1 MITFFFFFFFLKEK
15 NFRDQISIAV
25 KKKMG
30 NFTAGMLKDNKYYV
44 EEQVNNNQGFYFM
57 NQIKETPAYWKRFQ
71 YEVLAM
77 IKQLGCPTFFL
88 TLSCED
94 LKWKELPE
102 IISKLNKL
110 NVNEYLESTNY
121 F

>member
-1 MITFFFFFFFLKEK
+1 
-15 NFRDQISIAV
+15 
-25 KKKMG
+25 MG
-30 NFTAGMLKDNKYYV
+30 NFTAGMLKDNKYHV

-88 TLSCED
+88 TLSCEV

>member
-1 MITFFFFFFFLKEK
+1 MS
-15 NFRDQISIAV
+15 NFP
-25 KKKMG
+25 
-30 NFTAGMLKDNKYYV
+30 AGMFKNYKHFV
-44 EEQVNNNQGFYFM
+44 EELVNKDQGFYFM
-57 NQIKETPAYWKRFQ
+57 NLIRGTLVYWKTFR

-102 IISKLNKL
+102 IVSKLNKL
-110 NVNEYLESTNY
+110 NV
-121 F
+121 